1 MLLLTEAMFWLFDK
15 NNITED
21 DIISA
26 YKEFFWKI
34 KKIENAK
41 YISEGTYWF
50 SSKITL
56 ENSSECFAII
66 KKLRRENGKVLFEV
80 KKDDICLRTN
90 NINCNNWYVFFFHS
104 ANKYDVYH
112 SKEVAKYMSDNYNSN
127 TYWVFDY
134 EKLQENIKAM

>member
-1 MLLLTEAMFWLFDK
+1 MFWIFNK

-41 YISEGTYWF
+41 YLFEGAYWF

-56 ENSSECFAII
+56 ENLSECFAIT
-66 KKLRRENGKVLFEV
+66 KKLRKENGKVLFEV

-90 NINCNNWYVFFFHS
+90 NISHNNWYIFFFHS
-104 ANKYDVYH
+104 ANKYDVYP

-134 EKLQENIKAM
+134 EKLQDNIKAM